1 MSLINEH
8 LKELV
13 ADSFILYMKS
23 LHTHWNM
30 KDERFYF
37 LHKMIEEQH
46 NELSSFIDTL
56 AERIRQKGDFA
67 PKSLKEMLKLATVAE
82 EDKIKNGQLM
92 LNSLRKSYEAVISKV
107 HKHIQTAGKANDL
120 VTQDILIE
128 YARFIEKTIWIIE
141 SHQK

>member
-37 LHKMIEEQH
+37 LHRMIEEQH
-46 NELSSFIDTL
+46 EELFSFIDTL
-56 AERIRQKGDFA
+56 AERIRQKDDFA
-67 PKSLKEMLKLATVAE
+67 PKSLKEMLKFGTITE
-82 EDKIKNGQLM
+82 ETKIKSGKLM
-92 LNSLRKSYEAVISKV
+92 LDSLRKSYEEIISKI
-107 HKHIQTAGKANDL
+107 HKQIQSAGKSNDF
-120 VTQDILIE
+120 VTQDILIQ
-128 YARFIEKTIWIIE
+128 YARFIEKTIWILE
-141 SHQK
+141 SHQN

>member
-1 MSLINEH
+1 MSLINEQ

-13 ADSFILYMKS
+13 ADSFTLYMKS

-30 KDERFYF
+30 RDERFYF
-37 LHKMIEEQH
+37 LHRMIEEQH
-46 NELSSFIDTL
+46 NELSSFIDSL

-67 PKSLKEMLKLATVAE
+67 PKSLKEIVKLSSISE
-82 EDKIKNGQLM
+82 EDKIKNGSLM
-92 LNSLRKSYEAVISKV
+92 LNSLRKSYEEVVSKV
-107 HKHIQTAGKANDL
+107 HKQIINAGKANDF

-128 YARFIEKTIWIIE
+128 YARFIEKTIWILE

>member
-37 LHKMIEEQH
+37 LHRLIEEQRRT
-46 NELSSFIDTL
+46 NWLLQRVVWGGVGFLGGLI
-56 AERIRQKGDFA
+56 A
-67 PKSLKEMLKLATVAE
+67 M
-82 EDKIKNGQLM
+82 QL
-92 LNSLRKSYEAVISKV
+92 
-107 HKHIQTAGKANDL
+107 L
-120 VTQDILIE
+120 VRLHHL
-128 YARFIEKTIWIIE
+128 F
-141 SHQK
+141 